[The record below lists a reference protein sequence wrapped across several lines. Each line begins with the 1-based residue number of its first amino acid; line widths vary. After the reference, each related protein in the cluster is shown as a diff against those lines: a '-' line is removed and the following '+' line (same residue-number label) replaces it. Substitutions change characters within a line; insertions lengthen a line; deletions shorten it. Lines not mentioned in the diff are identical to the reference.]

1 MQDASFIP
9 SEAQIHQLSSAWFG
23 SPQSLK
29 RCYILMVRK
38 DLTSKDRV
46 LALCDLI
53 RNVLS
58 HTFQTRSTLADVNLY
73 VERVQEFLGRDS
85 HYPEKSKA
93 AGGISWQVPCFGL
106 GASAILPRPPD

>member
-1 MQDASFIP
+1 
-9 SEAQIHQLSSAWFG
+9 
-23 SPQSLK
+23 
-29 RCYILMVRK
+29 MVRK

>member
-1 MQDASFIP
+1 MQDASFIL
-9 SEAQIHQLSSAWFG
+9 SEAQIHQLRSAWFG
-23 SPQSLK
+23 SPESRK

-38 DLTSKDRV
+38 DLRSKDRV